1 MKPILSVSILLSCF
15 LMVYTAYAATDAR
28 KRMGE
33 DVVTVSDLQGD
44 LAAEV
49 SFGRDIAAR
58 ILGRMKLVDSQ
69 PVNEYLNLVGHSV
82 ARFGSRPE
90 VNYRFALVDSESINA
105 YAAPGGYIFITTGAF
120 ALMQDEAELAAVLAH
135 EVAHVNQRHI
145 VNALGI
151 RGSEQGAEAGLSRL
165 IGGATD
171 TVRVAFEQA
180 IDKAVQILFDEGL
193 KQADEME
200 ADHLGVVTAALA
212 GYDPQAMTRY
222 LARIEAQHGEET
234 AILYKTHPPMAQRQ
248 QAIGELIQTE
258 NLVAVGSARGQSRF
272 SQIQGMLNNE

>member
-1 MKPILSVSILLSCF
+1 MKRILSLSILLSGF
-15 LMVYTAYAATDAR
+15 LLVQGVQAATDAR
-28 KRMGE
+28 KRMSE
-33 DVVTVSDLQGD
+33 NVVTLSDLQGD
-44 LAAEV
+44 LEAEV

-58 ILGRMKLVDSQ
+58 ILGRMKLVDNQ
-69 PVNEYLNLVGHSV
+69 PINEYLNLVGHSV

-90 VNYRFALVDSESINA
+90 VNYRFALVDSDSINA

-222 LARIEAQHGEET
+222 LARIEAQRGEET

-258 NLVAVGSARGQSRF
+258 NLLAVGSARGQSRF